1 MNVKTFELTF
11 PNTPKIEIRELF
23 IGVDAPICSVTG
35 VPFDVYI
42 NVTYTPRY
50 VDPCFQIIE
59 LVSWRIVL
67 KQILDRP
74 TTTEEIAIAVATE
87 LNGLQVAAYNV
98 EVSGESNVHGLI
110 AITIGRYW

>member
-1 MNVKTFELTF
+1 
-11 PNTPKIEIRELF
+11 
-23 IGVDAPICSVTG
+23 
-35 VPFDVYI
+35 
-42 NVTYTPRY
+42 
-50 VDPCFQIIE
+50 
-59 LVSWRIVL
+59 VL

-110 AITIGRYW
+110 AITLGRYW